1 MIQNLKMLNRFSLIS
16 FGFSF
21 MLLFSFK
28 AEAESMIPDFSAR
41 YIFET
46 DQFDFEGI
54 RQLKTFA
61 DKRVFSFEDRA
72 RLIKAEF
79 YSEFIDADEIK
90 SLSYDANFRFT
101 FFRRFTNFDFDW
113 ETKKLTSTGQYDW
126 QATLM
131 EAPVYDPL
139 NVQVELRK
147 RLMLGETEFSL
158 QLPEIKTGELVE
170 NTYAIKGETIFTLE
184 GKEYPCV
191 ILERVR
197 SQDNRIT
204 TYTMAKDLNYLIFKI
219 TDNDPDGDIALTI
232 KQLLSFG

>member
-1 MIQNLKMLNRFSLIS
+1 MVGGAGTLLINDIDFAHFEA
-16 FGFSF
+16 FGG
-21 MLLFSFK
+21 L
-28 AEAESMIPDFSAR
+28 E
-41 YIFET
+41 
-46 DQFDFEGI
+46 
-54 RQLKTFA
+54 
-61 DKRVFSFEDRA
+61 RVFNI
-72 RLIKAEF
+72 RLFGDTQPIRLGGYF
-79 YSEFIDADEIK
+79 VTADNT
-90 SLSYDANFRFT
+90 LDNANFRFT
-101 FFRRFTNFDFDW
+101 FFRRFTNFNFDW
-113 ETKKLTSTGQYDW
+113 ETKKLISTGQYDW

-131 EAPVYDPL
+131 ESPVYDPL

-158 QLPEIKTGELVE
+158 VLPEIKTGELVE

-197 SQDNRIT
+197 TQDNRIT
-204 TYTMAKDLNYLIFKI
+204 TYTMAKDLNYLILKV

>member
-1 MIQNLKMLNRFSLIS
+1 MIQNLKMLNRSSLIS

-21 MLLFSFK
+21 MLLLSFK

-184 GKEYPCV
+184 GKEYPV
-191 ILERVR
+191 
-197 SQDNRIT
+197 
-204 TYTMAKDLNYLIFKI
+204 
-219 TDNDPDGDIALTI
+219 
-232 KQLLSFG
+232 

>member
-1 MIQNLKMLNRFSLIS
+1 MIQNLKMFNRFNLIS
-16 FGFSF
+16 FGLGFI
-21 MLLFSFK
+21 LLFSFK
-28 AEAESMIPDFSAR
+28 AEAEIMIPDFSAR
-41 YIFET
+41 YLFET
-46 DQFDFEGI
+46 EQFDFEGI
-54 RQLKTFA
+54 RQLETFA

-101 FFRRFTNFDFDW
+101 FFRRFTSFDFDW
-113 ETKKLTSTGQYDW
+113 NSKILTSTGQYDW

-147 RLMLGETEFSL
+147 RLMLGETEFTL
-158 QLPEIKTGELVE
+158 MLPEIKTGQLID
-170 NTYAIKGETIFTLE
+170 NTYAIKGETIFTLD
-184 GKEYPCV
+184 GKDYPCV

-197 SQDNRIT
+197 TQDNRIT
-204 TYTMAKDLNYLIFKI
+204 TYTMAKDLKYLIFKI
-219 TDNDPDGDIALTI
+219 TDNDPDGDISLTI
-232 KQLLSFG
+232 KQILSFG